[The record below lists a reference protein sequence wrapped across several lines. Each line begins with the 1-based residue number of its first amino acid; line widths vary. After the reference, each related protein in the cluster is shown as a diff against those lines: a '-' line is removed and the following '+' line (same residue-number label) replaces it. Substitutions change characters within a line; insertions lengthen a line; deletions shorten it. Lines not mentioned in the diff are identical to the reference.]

1 MEHAYS
7 TNEPQGALDDA
18 LDAGLEAI
26 RAKAIEGGID
36 EGDLYVVVIAHNKVM
51 QSMGTGGYDD
61 EDPEDRAR
69 VLNDLLLAVDNYS
82 SLIGYPLSIMSVGS
96 DGTTLY
102 AGDPDG
108 DPNAS

>member
-1 MEHAYS
+1 MQHQYS
-7 TNEPQGALDDA
+7 ENEPQGAIDDA

-26 RAKAIEGGID
+26 HAKAVEGGIAED
-36 EGDLYVVVIAHNKVM
+36 DLYVVVIAHNKVM

-82 SLIGYPLSIMSVGS
+82 SLIGYPLSIMTVGS

-102 AGDPDG
+102 AGDPDAAP
-108 DPNAS
+108 DA